1 MEAPIFKTPIRL
13 NYIPLT
19 LLVAVIL
26 WGSNNA
32 ITKYL
37 VASWPPLFIGVTR
50 FLIAGV
56 ILLGLARYVPWL
68 GSSNALSPSLR
79 RRLWTRGAFN
89 LALYI
94 IAFNVAMAYTTASHV
109 ALYLG
114 TAPVW
119 ALLWE
124 GRPRWNFK
132 SLKSYGAA
140 ILALSGVVFLF
151 WPALKLGG
159 SAWVGEVLGLASSIL
174 WTIYGR
180 DCRAFRT
187 ELSPAEI
194 SGHTFI
200 RGSVILIPLAAWEL
214 YHYLNSHT
222 SAPFFQPRLLLLQSY
237 CIIAS
242 GVIAFILWSNALRHW
257 PVSKVYLF
265 NNLIPIS
272 TMLWAFLLIQEPI
285 TSTFWPAMGLICGGV
300 LFGQTQWEI
309 FFKRRFLSSSSNSP

>member
-1 MEAPIFKTPIRL
+1 M
-13 NYIPLT
+13 
-19 LLVAVIL
+19 
-26 WGSNNA
+26 
-32 ITKYL
+32 
-37 VASWPPLFIGVTR
+37 
-50 FLIAGV
+50 IAGI
-56 ILLGLARYVPWL
+56 ILLILARFIPWL
-68 GSSNALSPSLR
+68 GPSHALSPSLK

-124 GRPRWNFK
+124 GRPRWDLRSF
-132 SLKSYGAA
+132 KSYGAA
-140 ILALSGVVFLF
+140 VLALSGVVFLF
-151 WPALKLGG
+151 WPALKHGG
-159 SAWVGEVLGLASSIL
+159 SVWMGEGLGLASSIL

-194 SGHTFI
+194 SGHTFV

-214 YHYLNSHT
+214 YYHLSTHPST
-222 SAPFFQPRLLLLQSY
+222 PFLQPRLLWLQTY

-272 TMLWAFLLIQEPI
+272 TMLWAFFLIQEPI

-300 LFGQTQWEI
+300 LMGQTQWEV
-309 FFKRRFLSSSSNSP
+309 FLSRSFQRLDHRQGKDGSRTE

>member
-1 MEAPIFKTPIRL
+1 M
-13 NYIPLT
+13 NYIGLT
-19 LLVAVIL
+19 LFIAVIL

-32 ITKYL
+32 ITKFL

-50 FLIAGV
+50 FLIAGI
-56 ILLGLARYVPWL
+56 ILLGLARWVPWL
-68 GSSNALSPSLR
+68 GSKKTLSADLSI
-79 RRLWTRGAFN
+79 RLWTHGAFN

-94 IAFNVAMAYTTASHV
+94 IAFNVAMAFTTASHV

-124 GRPRWNFK
+124 GRPNRTLK

-140 ILALSGVVFLF
+140 LLALAGVVVLF
-151 WPALKLGG
+151 WPSLNESGTL
-159 SAWVGEVLGLASSIL
+159 WIGELLGLLSSIL

-180 DCRAFRT
+180 HCREFRE

-194 SGHTFI
+194 SGHTFV
-200 RGSVILIPLAAWEL
+200 RGSIILIPLLILEL
-214 YHYLNSHT
+214 YHHFRT
-222 SAPFFQPRLLLLQSY
+222 HKVEGFFDSNLILAQSY

-242 GVIAFILWSNALRHW
+242 GVIAFIIWSNALRHW

-272 TMLWAFLLIQEPI
+272 TMLWASFLIQEPI
-285 TSTFWPAMGLICGGV
+285 TPTFWPAMALIIGGV
-300 LFGQTQWEI
+300 LVGQTRWEMV
-309 FFKRRFLSSSSNSP
+309 FQSERKHANEGTAPPER